1 MNNTVSLYIADRL
14 SQANSL
20 IAPEQ
25 HPWLSTD
32 ELKKIQR
39 FKFEE
44 HQQLSYLSKLV
55 LRWGLADVT
64 GETPESFCFSK
75 GKHGKPYIKNR
86 PDLHFNLSHTK
97 DIVVLAVSQAESL
110 SRLGVDVEQVNA
122 RRGSYKLAN
131 RFFSVSEKHQ
141 LLEQTPW
148 ETAGVER
155 FNQFWTLKEAFIKVL
170 GTGLATP
177 LKKFA
182 FDLTSPREIKLSVDP
197 DVEVGDTPWHFHL
210 YQHGD
215 LTRIAL
221 GFQSSFEHSVEVKH
235 LTFNTDQ
242 NIEQLPSIEVSS
254 TTGITTLASGLS
266 LRL

>member
-1 MNNTVSLYIADRL
+1 MTNSVSLYIADRL
-14 SQANSL
+14 SQVNTL
-20 IAPEQ
+20 IAPEK
-25 HPWLSTD
+25 HPWLSDD

-55 LRWGLADVT
+55 LRWGLTDVT

-75 GKHGKPYIKNR
+75 GKHGKPYIENR

-110 SRLGVDVEQVNA
+110 CRLGVDVEQVNA

-131 RFFSVSEKHQ
+131 RFFSDSEKLQ

-182 FDLTSPREIKLSVDP
+182 FDLTEPNKIGLSVDS

-210 YQHGD
+210 FKHGD

-221 GFQSSFEHSVEVKH
+221 GFQSSIEHPVEVTRLHFDCSQDTEQPKIEG
-235 LTFNTDQ
+235 TTDSE
-242 NIEQLPSIEVSS
+242 IAK
-254 TTGITTLASGLS
+254 LASGLS
-266 LRL
+266 LKL